1 MPLGMI
7 SSLSPSG
14 EENLVDYIR
23 WLGGFDYDACP
34 FRDADALVLC
44 MISYFDMKML
54 FDEDRSEA
62 RVKDLLPFLERG
74 ESVPQITGGDGGSS
88 DIVKEA
94 CRSRRFGELLIRNHE
109 DILQTDPPLQFAAMT
124 FHDGKGLNFLAYRGT
139 DSSLAGWK
147 EDFMIAFTETDAQ
160 HMAESYA
167 HRRLWKEDR
176 WILGGH
182 SKGGNQA
189 LYAAV
194 RLTDEELAQVE
205 RIYVLDGPG
214 FDSDIVSPEQIARIE
229 KKVTRVIPEFDMIG
243 KLFEPEISDTRIVK
257 SLNDGLG
264 EHALQSW
271 TVDHGALSSGTPSKR
286 ANWLMHVVNEWI
298 GGLSPDDR
306 KTLVDELFEA
316 LGADGI
322 ENLEEITAERFG
334 GVLIELGRVSEV
346 TKKNFAELPKKMLAE
361 GLKWDIGPLPNLTE
375 LFGRKKSDGA
385 QDKETADL
393 GFCYN
398 DDT

>member
-23 WLGGFDYDACP
+23 WLGGFDFELCP

-54 FDEDRSEA
+54 FDGDRSEA
-62 RVKDLLPFLERG
+62 FVKDLLPFLESG
-74 ESVPQITGGDGGSS
+74 ESAPQITGGDGGSS

-94 CRSRRFGELLIRNHE
+94 CRSRRFGELLIRNHQ
-109 DILQTDPPLQFAAMT
+109 DILQTEPPLQFAAMT
-124 FHDGKGLNFLAYRGT
+124 FHDGKGMNFLTYRGT

-167 HRRLWKEDR
+167 HRMLWKADK

-182 SKGGNQA
+182 SKGGNQV
-189 LYAAV
+189 LYAAAH
-194 RLTDEELAQVE
+194 LTDEELAQVD
-205 RIYVLDGPG
+205 RIYMLDGPG
-214 FDSDIVSPEQIARIE
+214 FCSDIVSPEQTARIE
-229 KKVTRVIPEFDMIG
+229 AKVTRVIPEFDMIG
-243 KLFEPEISDTRIVK
+243 KLFEPEISDTRVVV
-257 SLNDGLG
+257 SLNDGFG

-271 TVDHGALSSGTPSKR
+271 TVDHGELSSGTPSKR
-286 ANWLMHVVNEWI
+286 ANWLMRVVNEWI

-306 KTLVDELFEA
+306 KTLVDELFDA

-322 ENLEEITAERFG
+322 EDLQEITVERFG
-334 GVLIELGRVSEV
+334 AVLIELSHISEV
-346 TKKNFAELPKKMLAE
+346 TKKNFAELPKKLLAE
-361 GLKWDIGPLPNLTE
+361 GLNWDIKPLPNLAE
-375 LFGRKKSDGA
+375 LLSRRKAEKEQAAKA
-385 QDKETADL
+385 QAE
-393 GFCYN
+393 G
-398 DDT
+398 